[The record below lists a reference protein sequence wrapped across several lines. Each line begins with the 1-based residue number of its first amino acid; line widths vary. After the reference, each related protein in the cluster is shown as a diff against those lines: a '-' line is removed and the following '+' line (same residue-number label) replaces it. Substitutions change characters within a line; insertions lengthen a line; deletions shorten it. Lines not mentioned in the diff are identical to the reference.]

1 MDGGRGGT
9 GPFLT
14 MNDGHNIGGKKS
26 KWRERE
32 RPTGAGTNNCKKLR
46 LSYLTSTR
54 LLDLLTTPLTIVQQ
68 FGVPYIS
75 LFGRYKRDPLL
86 GGVREMVLSPVQKL
100 GACEPIMRIYG

>member
-1 MDGGRGGT
+1 MVIISAVKKVERKRATDGRGHEQ
-9 GPFLT
+9 LQ
-14 MNDGHNIGGKKS
+14 
-26 KWRERE
+26 
-32 RPTGAGTNNCKKLR
+32 KLR